1 MYGQHFL
8 KQVAS
13 VDDPCQ
19 WHHVC
24 SMFVYDSFVLLY
36 TIKFSY
42 IVNVLNIDGNGHKTT
57 LINGDATK
65 CKGGEPLGQINI
77 ELT

>member
-1 MYGQHFL
+1 MRGQHFL

-13 VDDPCQ
+13 IDDPCR

-36 TIKFSY
+36 TINFSY
-42 IVNVLNIDGNGHKTT
+42 IINVHIDGDGHKTT
-57 LINGDATK
+57 LISDDATWSD
-65 CKGGEPLGQINI
+65 
-77 ELT
+77 